1 MGLTVDLLAHS
12 PSDIS
17 EEVALLRY
25 SSLLQNL
32 LLKPSAEM

>member
-1 MGLTVDLLAHS
+1 MGLNVDLLARS
-12 PSDIS
+12 LSDIN
-17 EEVALLRY
+17 EEVVLLRY